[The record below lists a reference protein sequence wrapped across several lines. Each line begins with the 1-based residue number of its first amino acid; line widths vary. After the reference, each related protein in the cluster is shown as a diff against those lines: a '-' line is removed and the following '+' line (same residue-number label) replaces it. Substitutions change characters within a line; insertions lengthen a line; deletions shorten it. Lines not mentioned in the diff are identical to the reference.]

1 VATDVDVLVLGGG
14 MAGLSAAAWS
24 VHRGRSVVLVEK
36 GELGGSAAR
45 AGFIWTAPTVEA
57 LREAIPDGDPQLAER
72 LIEGF
77 GPAVEWVRSMGAEV
91 QPAVTVLR
99 FGRGHQTA
107 ILNYFRACELAIRD
121 DPRSDI
127 VMGGDAE
134 RLIVENG
141 EVRGAE
147 IRLPDGG
154 VRRIR
159 AAATVLATGGFQGD
173 ERLRTELIHAQAHDL
188 PLRSNP
194 YSNGAGLRLGRSAG
208 AAFGPE
214 KAGFYG
220 HLMASG
226 VQLRPDDDF
235 PALTLY
241 YSEHGVLLNLRGER
255 FYDETVGDHLTT
267 MALLEQPEARGLL
280 ITDERVREQWILRPY
295 VEGVMAVDTFDLVY
309 KRGARAAVAEDI
321 DELAYLPEEWG
332 YDGETVR
339 QALLDFNRGVTAGA
353 IDPPRAFDATP
364 IDKPPIYVVEVVP
377 AITFT
382 FGGLRV
388 DGDAHVL
395 DEGGRPIRGLFA
407 AGADAGGVYVR
418 AYAGGLAAALV
429 FGLRAAQ
436 TALEEAGERPSAGA
450 ERGADAR
457 AEAAFLPGYFQ
468 KLDDGE
474 DIMPMLSPDFTF
486 AILWA
491 TDEGAREFAGSFD
504 DWRVYMEQREPEG
517 QRHHISHSL
526 REGNME
532 VATGWTTRHGDPL
545 GSFTFSV
552 ELDAENRA
560 RRLFAARTEA
570 FGGVPF

>member
-1 VATDVDVLVLGGG
+1 VATDVDLLVLGGG
-14 MAGLSAAAWS
+14 MAGLSAAGWS
-24 VHRGRSVVLVEK
+24 VRHGRSVVLVEK

-57 LREAIPDGDPQLAER
+57 LRAAIPDGDPQLAER

-99 FGRGHQTA
+99 FGRGHQTS
-107 ILNYFRACELAIRD
+107 ILNYFRACELAVRD
-121 DPRSDI
+121 EPHSDI
-127 VMGGDAE
+127 VVGGEAE
-134 RLIVENG
+134 RLIVEDG
-141 EVRGAE
+141 AVRGAA
-147 IRLPDGG
+147 IRLADGG
-154 VRRIR
+154 AREIR

-173 ERLRTELIHAQAHDL
+173 PELRAELIHPQAREL

-194 YSNGAGLRLGRSAG
+194 YSNGAGLRLGRSVG

-226 VQLRPDDDF
+226 VRLREDDDF

-255 FYDETVGDHLTT
+255 FYDETIGDHLTT

-295 VEGVMAVDTFDLVY
+295 VEGVMAVDTFDVVY
-309 KRGARAAVAEDI
+309 KRGARAAVAQDI

-332 YDGETVR
+332 YDGESVR
-339 QALLDFNRGVTAGA
+339 QALLDFNRAVTEGT
-353 IDPPRAFDATP
+353 IDPPREFDATP
-364 IDKPPIYVVEVVP
+364 IDTAPIYVVEVVP

-382 FGGLRV
+382 FGGLKV
-388 DGDAHVL
+388 DEDAHVL
-395 DEGGRPIRGLFA
+395 DESGHPIPGLFA

-436 TALEEAGERPSAGA
+436 TALEEGGGQPGARPAEPSAA
-450 ERGADAR
+450 
-457 AEAAFLPGYFQ
+457 AAFLPVYFQ

-491 TDEGAREFAGSFD
+491 TAEGAREFAGSFE

-526 REGNME
+526 REGNIE

-552 ELDAENRA
+552 ELDGENRA

-570 FGGVPF
+570 FRGVPF